1 MLSRRALLV
10 SGLSVTALAAVGY
23 GTWPRMGAYAEEA
36 ARQRRLLAAEPELGE
51 LVRMASLAANGH
63 NTQPWRFRVSEGAV
77 DILPDFDR
85 RTEVVDPDDHHLYV
99 SLGCAAE
106 NLVIAAGATGRRA
119 KVSAAGKDG
128 VGIALEQGA
137 AQENPLYEA
146 IPYRQSTRSDYD
158 GAPVSAEDIR
168 RLQEAAREEGVELLI
183 FTDVVDLE
191 TILEAVVEGNSA
203 QMDDPAFVEE
213 LKEWIRF
220 SPDEALARGDGLFTA
235 ASGNPVMPGWLT
247 RAMFGLVF
255 RKGSENDKYRGHV
268 RTSSG
273 VAVFVGDEADPAH
286 WIRVGRAFQRFA
298 LQATALGLKTAHIN
312 QPVEVPSVREAFA
325 GWLGIP
331 DQRPDLVVRFG
342 RAAALPMSLRRPV
355 GEIVM

>member
-10 SGLSVTALAAVGY
+10 SGLSVTALAAVGI

-63 NTQPWRFRVSEGAV
+63 NTQPWRFRLSEEEIA
-77 DILPDFDR
+77 ILPDFDR

-106 NLVIAAGATGRRA
+106 NLMIAARASGRVAT
-119 KVSAAGKDG
+119 VSEAGEDG
-128 VGIALEQGA
+128 IGIALEAGA
-137 AQENPLYEA
+137 SESPLYEA
-146 IPYRQSTRSDYD
+146 IPYRQSTRSEYD
-158 GAPVSAEDIR
+158 GQPVSPEDITA
-168 RLQEAAREEGVELLI
+168 LTEAALEEGVEVLI
-183 FTDVVDLE
+183 FTEAVDLE
-191 TILEAVVEGNSA
+191 AILEAVVAGNSA

-213 LKEWIRF
+213 LKAWIRF
-220 SPDEALARGDGLFTA
+220 SPDEALATGDGLFAA

-247 RAMFGLVF
+247 RAIFGLVF
-255 RKGSENDKYRGHV
+255 RKGSENDKYRGHL

-298 LQATALGLKTAHIN
+298 LQATVLGLKTAHIN
-312 QPVEVPSVREAFA
+312 QPVEVPQVREEFA

-331 DQRPDLVVRFG
+331 GRRPDLVVRFG
-342 RAAALPMSLRRPV
+342 RAEALPMSLRRPV
-355 GEIVM
+355 SEIVV